1 MTKEQ
6 AVQWLFEHK
15 DEEGSPEFEKV
26 FSRYQ
31 TLAGGDPLKAAEAEY
46 AKVEVQPDSS
56 EKNAALDRLRTQI
69 TDLGGIPKLTKGPL
83 VTQQAAEAKKEEA
96 KPKSELPSQ
105 ADFDAYLQEARK
117 AQLVGG
123 AAASTKYLPEVTKRV
138 LGPTVGALS
147 QAVEE
152 GRLRAQLPAQPPVQS
167 ALPAPAPTGTA
178 LSPLNQGSPARTNF
192 GSAGYGNQ
200 TVLDRSG
207 AVIDPRAPNVP
218 TMDQTGRAL
227 QGNIKE
233 PNTPMAQTGRAS
245 MTAFNQNTKDVAAG
259 AREQQA
265 VINSLKSNPN
275 SPPLGQIPGGFTA
288 SSPTGVALRPSA
300 LEPLP
305 PPMLGQTGAPE
316 PSIGAPRPQGP
327 YINPQTIGSAA
338 YRPPMPAP
346 QPVSGLEQVKNTF
359 NRMANSPLGQ
369 EVTRASRVLGKGA
382 GAIGTVAAGSEV
394 GLNLYDM
401 IDAIEKG
408 QYGRAGMSGAKAAA
422 TGSMIMT
429 PYGLIP
435 AALIYGADWLNDAT
449 ARAKTKALHG
459 MSPQQAYE
467 SEGGFYSANQ

>member
-6 AVQWLFEHK
+6 AIQWLFEHK
-15 DEEGSPEFEKV
+15 DEEGSPDFERVLSQYKA
-26 FSRYQ
+26 
-31 TLAGGDPLKAAEAEY
+31 LAGGDPLKTAEAEY
-46 AKVEVQPDSS
+46 AKVESQPDSP
-56 EKNAALDRLRTQI
+56 EKNAALNRLRAQI
-69 TDLGGIPKLTKGPL
+69 ADLGGTPKLSKGPL
-83 VTQQAAEAKKEEA
+83 VTQQAAEEKKEEA

-117 AQLVGG
+117 AQLLGA

-147 QAVEE
+147 QAIEE
-152 GRLRAQLPAQPPVQS
+152 GRMRAQPPAPPPVQS
-167 ALPAPAPTGTA
+167 ALPAPTGTA
-178 LSPLNQGSPARTNF
+178 LSPLNQAAGQPARSGF
-192 GSAGYGNQ
+192 GSYGTQ
-200 TVLDRSG
+200 TVLDRTG

-265 VINSLKSNPN
+265 VINSLRSNPN

-288 SSPTGVALRPSA
+288 ASPTGVALRPSA

-327 YINPQTIGSAA
+327 YINPQTIGDAA
-338 YRPPMPAP
+338 YRPPMSAP
-346 QPVSGLEQVKNTF
+346 QPVSGLEQVRNTF

-369 EVTRASRVLGKGA
+369 EVTKAARVLGKGA
-382 GAIGTVAAGSEV
+382 GALGTVAAGSEV

-401 IDAIEKG
+401 IDAIEK
-408 QYGRAGMSGAKAAA
+408 QKYGRAAMSGAKAAA
-422 TGSMIMT
+422 AGSMIMT

-435 AALIYGADWLNDAT
+435 AALIYGADWLNDST

-459 MSPQQAYE
+459 MSPQQAFE